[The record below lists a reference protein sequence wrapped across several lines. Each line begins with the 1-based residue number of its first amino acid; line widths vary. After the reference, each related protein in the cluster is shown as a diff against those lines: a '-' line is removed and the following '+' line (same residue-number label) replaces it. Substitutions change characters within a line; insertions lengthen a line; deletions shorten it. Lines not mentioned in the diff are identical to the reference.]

1 MIEWYILALVSALFS
16 ASAAIFEKK
25 ILFKEKAL
33 AFSAVLA
40 LFNFVIAIPF
50 FFFVD
55 FSSLTLISLC
65 VLFFKSILGA
75 FAFLCVMLGI
85 KNLEI
90 SNALPLLVL
99 TPGLVAFFAFIFL
112 REVLGGMELFGM
124 LLLLAGTYVLQLKS
138 KQKFWDPFKIFIK
151 SKAHKYIIWALILF
165 TTTSILDKALLK
177 NFNLPVNAFMG
188 FQHLFLAIVFLVFVL
203 FSGGISQVKNPL
215 KNSWKWIL
223 PLAFLTITYRYTQIE
238 AVKAASVALVLSLKR
253 ISVFFAVLI
262 GGRLFKDH
270 SLLRRVIATAIM
282 VIGAVLVIV
291 S

>member
-1 MIEWYILALVSALFS
+1 MIEWYVLALISALFS

-33 AFSAVLA
+33 AFSTALAIFNLVL
-40 LFNFVIAIPF
+40 AIPF
-50 FFFVD
+50 FFFID
-55 FSSLTLISLC
+55 MSSVSSISLL

-99 TPGLVAFFAFIFL
+99 TPGFVAFFAFIFL
-112 REVLGGMELFGM
+112 KEVLSGIELIGM
-124 LLLLAGTYVLQLKS
+124 LLLLGGTYILQLKLN
-138 KQKFWDPFKIFIK
+138 QRFLDPFRIFWK
-151 SKAHKYIIWALILF
+151 SKGHKYIIWALILF
-165 TTTSILDKALLK
+165 TITSILDKALLK
-177 NFNLPVNAFMG
+177 TFKLPVNAFMG
-188 FQHLFLAIVFLVFVL
+188 FQHLFLAIVFIAVVL
-203 FSGGISQVKNPL
+203 FSRKIRDVANPL

-253 ISVFFAVLI
+253 VSVFFAVLI
-262 GGRLFKDH
+262 GGSLFKDH
-270 SLLRRVIATAIM
+270 SLLRRVLATAVMIL
-282 VIGAVLVIV
+282 GAVFIITG
-291 S
+291 